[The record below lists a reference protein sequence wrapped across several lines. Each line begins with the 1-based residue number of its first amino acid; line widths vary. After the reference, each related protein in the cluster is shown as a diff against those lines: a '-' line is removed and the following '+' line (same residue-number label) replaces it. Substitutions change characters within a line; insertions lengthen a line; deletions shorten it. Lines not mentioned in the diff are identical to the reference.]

1 MTRVNPGGVSVAAS
15 DSCGLLA
22 VVANFSGNPHDP
34 FRVGLPFAGE
44 WDEVLNSDA
53 EIYGGSGV
61 GNMGKVL
68 AEDIPWNG
76 RPASASLRI
85 PPLGVLILRP
95 SAGNPNR
102 PR

>member
-1 MTRVNPGGVSVAAS
+1 MNPGGVSVAAS

-85 PPLGVLILRP
+85 PPLGC
-95 SAGNPNR
+95 
-102 PR
+102 